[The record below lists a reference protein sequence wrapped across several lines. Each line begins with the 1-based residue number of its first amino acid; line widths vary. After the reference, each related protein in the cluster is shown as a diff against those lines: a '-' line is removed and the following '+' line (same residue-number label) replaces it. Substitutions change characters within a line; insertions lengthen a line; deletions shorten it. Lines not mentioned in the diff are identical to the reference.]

1 MRQLEA
7 LDRMKSTPR
16 TLLKKATGPEVMSG
30 VPLAHSL
37 GVGGAPPTTKVG
49 FMSPKTA
56 MKGMA
61 RDSPAQGGQ
70 QGQQAPHTPMNKI
83 LSGRGVDS
91 VRDGMAPPL
100 SPKPLQYLPEPKA
113 GSSWLGGLMDL
124 MYFLVEHVLLVT
136 NYFLAFSIAVCGV
149 VLALRFKVL
158 LL

>member
-1 MRQLEA
+1 
-7 LDRMKSTPR
+7 
-16 TLLKKATGPEVMSG
+16 MSG

-37 GVGGAPPTTKVG
+37 GVGGAPPKVG

-61 RDSPAQGGQ
+61 RDSPAQGGHGGQGGQ
-70 QGQQAPHTPMNKI
+70 QGQQAPHTPLNKI
-83 LSGRGVDS
+83 APGRGAGS
-91 VRDGMAPPL
+91 VRDGMVPPL
-100 SPKPLQYLPEPKA
+100 SPKPLQYFPEPKA

-124 MYFLVEHVLLVT
+124 MYFLVEHMLLVT
-136 NYFLAFSIAVCGV
+136 NYFLAFSIAMCGV